1 MRILILNQYFD
12 PDVAASAQR
21 LTELSEDLAARHD
34 LVVVAGRPSYDP
46 VAGKRRERPPRL
58 RVRRVLSTAFRR
70 HRTAGR
76 VLNYLSYLASAFTVS
91 LLGRRPHLVIAATD
105 PPLVGFVG
113 QLVSALWR
121 VPLVHL
127 LWDVQPQ
134 VALAAGLLR
143 PGLAA
148 SVIDSLSRRS
158 LRSAAAVIVPTEE
171 MKKSA
176 IACGAAADRVTVVPL
191 WEDTAIIAPQPRDN
205 PFSREH
211 GLVDRFVVMYSGNIG
226 LTQSLEVML
235 DAGERM
241 REVKELELL
250 FIGDGAARRS
260 LQAEAERRQ
269 LPNVRFLPYQRRD
282 EMSLSLAAADV
293 FLVSLRPGLTKFM
306 HPSKVFTIMASGRP
320 VVAAL
325 DSASDTAQL
334 IEREGFGFVVAPGDA
349 DGIERHLR
357 WLHGHPEERLEMG
370 RRARRAAELHY
381 ARTVVTPRYLELLRQ
396 FERPAG
402 HPAAAI
408 AHPDGS
414 RR

>member
-1 MRILILNQYFD
+1 
-12 PDVAASAQR
+12 
-21 LTELSEDLAARHD
+21 
-34 LVVVAGRPSYDP
+34 
-46 VAGKRRERPPRL
+46 
-58 RVRRVLSTAFRR
+58 
-70 HRTAGR
+70 
-76 VLNYLSYLASAFTVS
+76 
-91 LLGRRPHLVIAATD
+91 
-105 PPLVGFVG
+105 
-113 QLVSALWR
+113 
-121 VPLVHL
+121 
-127 LWDVQPQ
+127 
-134 VALAAGLLR
+134 
-143 PGLAA
+143 
-148 SVIDSLSRRS
+148 
-158 LRSAAAVIVPTEE
+158 

-176 IACGAAADRVTVVPL
+176 IASGAASDRVTVVPL

-241 REVKELELL
+241 RELKELELL

-396 FERPAG
+396 FEGPAG